1 MYRINQKRLQ
11 YDIIKYNIKKLKA
24 ETKKSNKN
32 VIERLTTEMNNK
44 EKWLVDISTI
54 TEFQIG

>member
-11 YDIIKYNIKKLKA
+11 YDIIKYNIKELKA
-24 ETKKSNKN
+24 EIKKSNKN

>member
-24 ETKKSNKN
+24 EIKKSNKN

>member
-24 ETKKSNKN
+24 EIKKSNKN
-32 VIERLTTEMNNK
+32 VIKRLTTEMNNK